1 MKKIKTIFAAV
12 AIAFAA
18 VSTSQAQVVEEGT
31 ILVDA
36 YYGFPNLYTTT
47 IKQAYAS
54 SSGSSNVKVG
64 GIGPVGGKIEYLLAD
79 RIGLG
84 LDVNYT
90 NTFVSYD
97 EMGVDSTSGNTTNY
111 NYEVSRSVL
120 RIFPRINFH
129 FGNSDVFD
137 GYAGVG
143 AGYRMAS
150 WKFESNDPDFGDQS
164 VDGLIPVSFR
174 AFVGGRYFFTD
185 ALGLNFEIGLGGGAL
200 LQGGL
205 SLKL

>member
-1 MKKIKTIFAAV
+1 MAVLAV
-12 AIAFAA
+12 ASI
-18 VSTSQAQVVEEGT
+18 STANAQVVEEGT
-31 ILVDA
+31 ILIDA

-54 SSGSSNVKVG
+54 SGGASNVKVG
-64 GIGPVGGKIEYLLAD
+64 GIGPVGGKIEYLIAD
-79 RIGLG
+79 KVGLG

-90 NTFVSYD
+90 NTYVAYD
-97 EMGVDSTSGNTTNY
+97 EMSTDTASGITNNY

-120 RIFPRINFH
+120 RIFPRFNFH
-129 FGNSDVFD
+129 FGNSDKFD

-143 AGYRMAS
+143 AGYRVATWS
-150 WKFESNDPDFGDQS
+150 FESNDPDFGDQS
-164 VDGLIPVSFR
+164 VEGFLPVSFR

-185 ALGLNFEIGLGGGAL
+185 NIGLNFEIGAGGGAL

-205 SLKL
+205 SAKF

>member
-1 MKKIKTIFAAV
+1 MTV
-12 AIAFAA
+12 LAIAFAG
-18 VSTSQAQVVEEGT
+18 VSTANAQVVEEGT
-31 ILVDA
+31 VLIDA

-54 SSGSSNVKVG
+54 SGGASNVKVG
-64 GIGPVGGKIEYLLAD
+64 GIGPVGGKFEYLLAD

-90 NTFVSYD
+90 NTYVSYD
-97 EMGVDSTSGNTTNY
+97 EMSTDTTTGSATNY

-129 FGNSDVFD
+129 FGNSDSFD

-143 AGYRMAS
+143 AGYRVAK
-150 WKFESNDPDFGDQS
+150 WAFESNDPDFGDETIE
-164 VDGLIPVSFR
+164 GLIPVSFR
-174 AFVGGRYFFTD
+174 AFVGARYFFTD
-185 ALGLNFEIGLGGGAL
+185 NIGLNFEIGLGGGAL

-205 SLKL
+205 SFKI